1 VEESSVFLVI
11 FSVLSFDLFLLRRWY
26 ALFEPAEMSFP
37 ISEESFPI
45 KIEMRFEAIQ
55 RSVGGKYGGGLNL
68 SGNVQ
73 IPTVE
78 KGSKEVTCRHREAN
92 SIELR
97 FRPSSFSLCNRIR

>member
-1 VEESSVFLVI
+1 MEESSVFLVI

-45 KIEMRFEAIQ
+45 KIEMRFKANQ
-55 RSVGGKYGGGLNL
+55 RSIGGKYGGGLNL
-68 SGNVQ
+68 SENVQ

-78 KGSKEVTCRHREAN
+78 KVSKPVTCRHPHAT

-97 FRPSSFSLCNRIR
+97 FLPSSFSL